1 MNHKTKKQTPNAF
14 LSYLEKMAEH
24 NNSTLETFANYCHFT
39 PAGIEFLRQN
49 PWFKPSNAILNVM
62 FDEFD
67 EDIDGTESTEDLV
80 WEAEELMHVHISQD
94 FESVRKEL
102 LRMLDLLHLRDCQNI
117 AELARQFV
125 ETSYCLEDAT
135 FPVSPRS
142 SFYINGG
149 HDEPE

>member
-1 MNHKTKKQTPNAF
+1 MNQKTTKPPQNAF

-24 NNSTLETFANYCHFT
+24 NHATLETFANYCHFT
-39 PAGIEFLRQN
+39 PEGIEFLRQN

-94 FESVRKEL
+94 FESVRKDL
-102 LRMLDLLHLRDCQNI
+102 LHMLDLLPLRDYQKI
-117 AELARQFV
+117 AELARQLV
-125 ETSYCLEDAT
+125 EISYCLEGAT

-142 SFYINGG
+142 GFYLNSEN
-149 HDEPE
+149 DEPE

>member
-1 MNHKTKKQTPNAF
+1 MNHKTTKPPQNAF

-24 NNSTLETFANYCHFT
+24 NHSTLETFANYCHFT

-49 PWFKPSNAILNVM
+49 PWFKPSAAILTIM
-62 FDEFD
+62 FEEFE
-67 EDIDGTESTEDLV
+67 EDIEGTEDLF
-80 WEAEELMHVHISQD
+80 WEAEQLTDVRLLQD
-94 FESVRKEL
+94 FESVREDL